1 MGVGG
6 PVLAQA
12 VSGAGGGEPCVETR
26 GPGGKQDLK
35 WLFIVR
41 LVLGPP

>member
-12 VSGAGGGEPCVETR
+12 VSGAGAGEPCVETR